1 MNAPTP
7 LHVLAQAGEQGQDII
22 HESATLHVTG
32 EATYTDDIPELQLCG
47 APLGIAALLKQAGLA
62 PSTSEANRLI
72 DGGGVRVEGSVVSD
86 KGLKLAAGTYVVQ
99 VGKRKFARVTLD

>member
-32 EATYTDDIPELQLCG
+32 TATYTDDIPELRGTLVRG
-47 APLGIAALLKQAGLA
+47 PHHLA
-62 PSTSEANRLI
+62 RGPR
-72 DGGGVRVEGSVVSD
+72 R
-86 KGLKLAAGTYVVQ
+86 AAG
-99 VGKRKFARVTLD
+99 RRH